1 MNETLPDTSNEVK
14 DVITECLMKDMSLQS
29 DERNIREGIYHEWHR
44 RKING
49 TVIV

>member
-1 MNETLPDTSNEVK
+1 MAEILPDTSKEIK

-44 RKING
+44 RKTNG
-49 TVIV
+49 MVIV